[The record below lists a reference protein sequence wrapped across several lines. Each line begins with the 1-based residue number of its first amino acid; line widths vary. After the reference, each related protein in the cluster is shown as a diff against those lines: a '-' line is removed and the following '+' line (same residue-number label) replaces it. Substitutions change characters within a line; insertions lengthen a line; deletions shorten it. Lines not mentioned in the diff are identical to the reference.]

1 MSYSGIGENTIIAME
16 RKDMTSGKKDLG
28 PINKTE
34 CGMVIERIALPRGQ
48 IHRDYI
54 AHCLRWSY
62 VLKQV
67 KIGMK
72 IIDVGCGSF
81 PLLKALYS
89 NKLKPGLYVGVDI
102 RKSVIEKMMKFKTN
116 FPVVGQ
122 TLDIRIEDLPSIRQ
136 IKIMEEPKN
145 YSPCIAAFPDYD
157 IAVCLE
163 VVEHFE
169 DKYIDH
175 VLSEIRRVLKIGGLL
190 LLSTP
195 NFNGSAAKNHVHE
208 YTAEEL
214 GKHIWK
220 YFTVEKMIGT
230 FASQK
235 DIEPVLSPSE
245 REVYEDLKSWFK
257 PEIISVIFSSMH
269 PLESRNILWV
279 CRKEDKI
286 RRDNRVDMQQ
296 V

>member
-1 MSYSGIGENTIIAME
+1 
-16 RKDMTSGKKDLG
+16 
-28 PINKTE
+28 
-34 CGMVIERIALPRGQ
+34 MVIERIALPRGQ

-62 VLKQV
+62 VLRQV

-89 NKLKPGLYVGVDI
+89 NKLKPAVYLGVDI
-102 RKSVIEKMMKFKTN
+102 RKSVIEKMLKFKTN
-116 FPVVGQ
+116 FPVLGF
-122 TLDIRIEDLPSIRQ
+122 TLDIRTDLLPPAPGNNGHGGDYR
-136 IKIMEEPKN
+136 
-145 YSPCIAAFPDYD
+145 DYD

-175 VLSEIRRVLKIGGLL
+175 VLSEIRRVLRTGGLL

-195 NFNGSAAKNHVHE
+195 NFNGSAAKNHIHE
-208 YTAEEL
+208 YTIDEL
-214 GKHIWK
+214 AKHIWK

-235 DIEPVLSPSE
+235 DIEPVLSPAE
-245 REVYEDLKSWFK
+245 REVYEELKSWFK
-257 PEIISVIFSSMH
+257 PEIISVMFASMH
-269 PLESRNILWV
+269 PKESRNILWV

-286 RRDNRVDMQQ
+286 RRETNVDLQQ

>member
-1 MSYSGIGENTIIAME
+1 MAIK
-16 RKDMTSGKKDLG
+16 RKDLG
-28 PINKTE
+28 PVNTTE

-67 KIGMK
+67 KIGMR

-89 NKLKPGLYVGVDI
+89 NKLKPSLYLGVDL
-102 RKSVIEKMMKFKTN
+102 RKSVIEKMMAFKTN
-116 FPVVGQ
+116 FPVIGVN
-122 TLDIRIEDLPSIRQ
+122 TDIRVDKLSHAGSLCDE
-136 IKIMEEPKN
+136 
-145 YSPCIAAFPDYD
+145 AFD

-169 DKYIDH
+169 ERYVDH
-175 VLSEIRRVLKIGGLL
+175 VLSEVRRVLKVGGLL

-195 NFNGSAAKNHVHE
+195 NFNGSAAKHHIHE

-230 FASQK
+230 FASQR
-235 DIEPVLSPSE
+235 DIEPVLSPAE
-245 REVYEDLKSWFK
+245 REVYEGLKSWFK
-257 PEIISVIFSSMH
+257 PEIISVMFSALH
-269 PLESRNILWV
+269 PLESRNILWL
-279 CRKEDKI
+279 CRKEEKVRTED
-286 RRDNRVDMQQ
+286 Q
-296 V
+296 VMYG

>member
-1 MSYSGIGENTIIAME
+1 MMN
-16 RKDMTSGKKDLG
+16 RKELG
-28 PINKTE
+28 PVNTTE

-67 KIGMK
+67 KIGMN

-89 NKLKPGLYVGVDI
+89 NKLKPSLYVGLDI
-102 RKSVIEKMMKFKTN
+102 RKSVIEKMMQFKTN
-116 FPVVGQ
+116 FTVIGH
-122 TLDIRIEDLPSIRQ
+122 TSDIRVDPLPTVEDVTCN
-136 IKIMEEPKN
+136 EERP
-145 YSPCIAAFPDYD
+145 FGTFTQETVGYD

-169 DKYIDH
+169 DKYVDH
-175 VLSEIRRVLKIGGLL
+175 VLSEIRRVLKVGGML

-195 NFNGSAAKNHVHE
+195 NFNGSAAKHHIHE

-230 FASQK
+230 FASQRE
-235 DIEPVLSPSE
+235 IEPVLSMAE
-245 REVYEDLKSWFK
+245 REVYENLKSWFK
-257 PEIISVIFSSMH
+257 PEIISIIFSALH
-269 PLESRNILWV
+269 PYQSRNILWV

-286 RRDNRVDMQQ
+286 RRDNETDMQS

>member
-1 MSYSGIGENTIIAME
+1 MMK
-16 RKDMTSGKKDLG
+16 RKDLG
-28 PINKTE
+28 PVNTTE

-67 KIGMK
+67 KIGMR

-89 NKLKPGLYVGVDI
+89 NKLKPSLYVGVDI
-102 RKSVIEKMMKFKTN
+102 RKSVIEKMMHFKTN
-116 FPVVGQ
+116 FTVIGHE
-122 TLDIRIEDLPSIRQ
+122 TDIRVNPLPSVRD
-136 IKIMEEPKN
+136 MTFSSGHTDGWN
-145 YSPCIAAFPDYD
+145 DYD

-169 DKYIDH
+169 DKYVDH
-175 VLSEIRRVLKIGGLL
+175 VLSEIRRVLKVGGLL

-195 NFNGSAAKNHVHE
+195 NFNGSAAKHHIHE

-214 GKHIWK
+214 GRHIWK

-230 FASQK
+230 FASQR
-235 DIEPVLSPSE
+235 DIEPVLSPAE
-245 REVYEDLKSWFK
+245 REVYENLKSWFK
-257 PEIISVIFSSMH
+257 PEIISIMFSALH
-269 PLESRNILWV
+269 PYQSRNILWV
-279 CRKEDKI
+279 CRKEEKFDK
-286 RRDNRVDMQQ
+286 RSEANL
-296 V
+296 

>member
-1 MSYSGIGENTIIAME
+1 MAVK
-16 RKDMTSGKKDLG
+16 RKDLG
-28 PINKTE
+28 PINTTE

-67 KIGMK
+67 KIGMQ

-89 NKLKPGLYVGVDI
+89 NKLKPRLYVGLDI
-102 RKSVIEKMMKFKTN
+102 RRSVIEKMMKFKTN
-116 FPVVGQ
+116 FTVIGHE
-122 TLDIRIEDLPSIRQ
+122 TDIRVESLPIP
-136 IKIMEEPKN
+136 EEVVFTAERPFG
-145 YSPCIAAFPDYD
+145 AFTTQTEGYD

-169 DKYIDH
+169 DKYVDH
-175 VLSEIRRVLKIGGLL
+175 VLSEIRRVLKVGGLL

-195 NFNGSAAKNHVHE
+195 NFNGSAAKNHIHE
-208 YTAEEL
+208 YTADEL

-230 FASQK
+230 FASQR
-235 DIEPVLSPSE
+235 DIEPVLSPAE
-245 REVYEDLKSWFK
+245 REVYENLKSWFK
-257 PEIISVIFSSMH
+257 PEIISVVFASMH
-269 PLESRNILWV
+269 PLQSRNILWV

-286 RRDNRVDMQQ
+286 RRDNAVDMQQ
-296 V
+296 I